1 MKVEDSAIY
10 RRLEYVLH
18 EEIPEVKT
26 ERIMEIIKPII
37 ESNLNMEKKLYQ
49 IISMDTHPTLIFK
62 DDDKI
67 IKPIIETL
75 V

>member
-18 EEIPEVKT
+18 KEIPEVKT
-26 ERIMEIIKPII
+26 ERIMEIIKPLI
-37 ESNLNMEKKLYQ
+37 ESNLNMQDE
-49 IISMDTHPTLIFK
+49 IIQMRLMDTRPTLIIK
-62 DDDKI
+62 ANDRI
-67 IKPIIETL
+67 IDYNETL

>member
-18 EEIPEVKT
+18 KEIPEVNT
-26 ERIMEIIKPII
+26 ERIMEIIKPLI
-37 ESNLNMEKKLYQ
+37 ESNLNMQDK
-49 IISMDTHPTLIFK
+49 IIQMHLMDTHQILMIK
-62 DDDKI
+62 DNDKI
-67 IKPIIETL
+67 IDYNETL

>member
-10 RRLEYVLH
+10 RRLEFVLH

-26 ERIMEIIKPII
+26 ERIMEIIKPLI
-37 ESNLNMEKKLYQ
+37 ESNLNMQDE
-49 IISMDTHPTLIFK
+49 IIKMRLMDTRPTLIIK
-62 DDDKI
+62 ANDRI
-67 IKPIIETL
+67 IDYNETL